1 MLKMNKKTYVKK
13 HNEQHWFKLWITQH
27 YSIRQLASLSGHS
40 ISKLKRIKNDWL
52 RKNPPEFG
60 DLSSFQYLVLDG
72 TYFHKDGCLMTL
84 MNAPNQMIL
93 SGLYAAKE
101 GFDNVFQW
109 LGHLR
114 EQGLRPLV
122 FTTDG
127 ERSVLRA
134 ILSVWP
140 QVRLQRCLYH
150 LQHEGCRWLR
160 TYPKTEAGKALRQL
174 LLTLTRICSIK
185 ERNHFI
191 SAYKRWK
198 NQYQSF
204 VLSLSVGI
212 KVNFDLKRTITLLL
226 RICFIT

>member
-1 MLKMNKKTYVKK
+1 
-13 HNEQHWFKLWITQH
+13 
-27 YSIRQLASLSGHS
+27 
-40 ISKLKRIKNDWL
+40 
-52 RKNPPEFG
+52 
-60 DLSSFQYLVLDG
+60 
-72 TYFHKDGCLMTL
+72 

-93 SGLYAAKE
+93 SNFYTAKE

-140 QVRLQRCLYH
+140 QAKLQRCLYH

-174 LLTLTRICSIK
+174 LLTLTQIRSIK

-191 SAYKRWK
+191 SVYKVWK

-204 VLSLSVGI
+204 VLSLSLGI
-212 KVNFDLKRTITLLL
+212 KVNFDLKRTTTLLNNAL
-226 RICFIT
+226 ANMFHYLMDPNIHSTTNALEGWHSRIKRAYRQHAGLSQHHKIQFLKWYSYFENQQKINNL